1 MKQKKILI
9 LGGTGFIGSALAESL
24 TKCGHIVTVP
34 TRQRERAKHLLL
46 LPTCD
51 VIEANVRDGTT
62 LNALVDAH
70 DVVINLI
77 GILHG
82 DFEAVH
88 VAFPTMVATSCAR
101 RVRDSKNIRLLHM
114 SAINA
119 DANGPSE
126 YLRSRGRGEDSVK
139 KIAAET
145 GLAVTIFRPSVVFG
159 EGDNFLNMF
168 AKLVAVFPVM
178 PLGSPNATFQ
188 VVWVAD
194 VVRAFTRA
202 IDMPETIGKTYPLVG
217 PDVYTLR
224 ELIEFVIK
232 LTRANCLVIGL
243 GSTLTNLQARVFG
256 RLPGKLIT
264 PDNVASMTL
273 PNISHEPFPAVFG
286 APSAMHAVVST
297 YMKTPQGRGRYPRF
311 RDRAG
316 R

>member
-1 MKQKKILI
+1 MKQKKILV
-9 LGGTGFIGSALAESL
+9 LGGSGFIGAALAESL
-24 TKCGHIVTVP
+24 TKHGHFVTIP

-51 VIEANVRDGTT
+51 VVEANVRDAAT
-62 LNALVDAH
+62 LDALVDAH

-88 VAFPTMVATSCAR
+88 VAFPKMVANSCAR
-101 RVRDSKNIRLLHM
+101 HNAGQKKRLLHM

-126 YLRSRGRGEDSVK
+126 YLRSRGRGEDAVK
-139 KIAAET
+139 KIATAT

-168 AKLVAVFPVM
+168 ATLVAVFPIM
-178 PLGSPNATFQ
+178 PLGSPDAKFQ
-188 VVWVAD
+188 VVWVED
-194 VVRAFTRA
+194 VVRALTLA
-202 IDMPETIGKTYPLVG
+202 IDMPDTIGRTYPLVG

-224 ELIEFVIK
+224 ELIKFVIK
-232 LTRANCLVIGL
+232 VTGANCLVIGL
-243 GSTLTNLQARVFG
+243 GSTLTNLQASVFG
-256 RLPGKLIT
+256 LLPGKLIT
-264 PDNVASMTL
+264 SDNVASMTL
-273 PNISHEPFPAVFG
+273 PNTSSEPFPAIFG
-286 APSAMHAVVST
+286 
-297 YMKTPQGRGRYPRF
+297 TPQAMPFVVRAYLKMPSGRGRYQRF
-311 RDRAG
+311 RNGAG

>member
-24 TKCGHIVTVP
+24 TKCGHTVTIP

-62 LNALVDAH
+62 LDTLIDAH

-88 VAFPTMVATSCAR
+88 VAFPTMVAKSCAR
-101 RVRDSKNIRLLHM
+101 RRQDIRLLHM

-139 KIAAET
+139 RIAADT

-178 PLGSPNATFQ
+178 PLGSPDATFQ

-194 VVRAFTRA
+194 VVRAFTLA
-202 IDMPETIGKTYPLVG
+202 IDMPETIGNTYPLVG

-232 LTRANCLVIGL
+232 LTGAKCMVIGL
-243 GSTLTNLQARVFG
+243 GSTLTNLQAMVFG
-256 RLPGKLIT
+256 LLPGKLIT

-273 PNISHEPFPAVFG
+273 PNTSHEPFPAIFG
-286 APSAMHAVVST
+286 APSAMGAVVST